1 MSNKY
6 HREIFEI
13 MKILITGG
21 AGFIGSHIAEYYH
34 QCAEVRVLDNLRS
47 GSARNL
53 AGLNVDF
60 IRGDVRDRIK
70 LAKAME
76 GVDYVFHLAA
86 MIGVPESMQ
95 NPLDCV
101 DINVNGTLMVLE
113 EAARA
118 GVKKLCYASSA
129 AVYGNADNILRRED
143 MCSDPD
149 SVYAVTKLDGE
160 HYCKIFSE
168 TGRLK
173 TVSLRYFNVFGP
185 RQDPA
190 SAYAAAPAV
199 FCNRA
204 IHGQKITIFGDGEQ
218 SRDFVY
224 VDDVVKVNAF
234 FMENDLEGV
243 YNVATG
249 KSVSINELV
258 NRILFMTDSQSEVEH
273 KSERPGDIRH
283 LQASTDKL
291 HGAGVR
297 CSSNFAASLGET
309 VNYYNK

>member
-1 MSNKY
+1 M
-6 HREIFEI
+6 R
-13 MKILITGG
+13 ILITGG
-21 AGFIGSHIAEYYH
+21 AGFIGSHIAEYY
-34 QCAEVRVLDNLRS
+34 QDKAEVRVLDNLRT
-47 GSARNL
+47 GSMENL
-53 AGLNVDF
+53 AGIKVEF
-60 IRGDVRDRIK
+60 IRGDVRDRVK
-70 LAKAME
+70 LAKAMKN
-76 GVDYVFHLAA
+76 VDYVFHLAA
-86 MIGVPESMQ
+86 MIGVPESMER
-95 NPLDCV
+95 PLDCV

-118 GVKKLCYASSA
+118 GVKKLIYASSA
-129 AVYGNADNILRRED
+129 AVYGNTSDVIRRED

-168 TGRLK
+168 SGKLK

-185 RQDPA
+185 RQDPE

-204 IHGQKITIFGDGEQ
+204 IHGKKITIFGDGEQ

-224 VDDVVKVNAF
+224 VDDVVRVNAF

-243 YNVATG
+243 YNVAAGRT
-249 KSVSINELV
+249 VSINELV
-258 NRILFMTDSQSEVEH
+258 SRILFMTDSQSEVEH
-273 KSERPGDIRH
+273 LPERAGDIRH

-291 HGAGVR
+291 RAAGI
-297 CSSNFAASLGET
+297 CCNANFAASLGDT
-309 VNYYNK
+309 INYYK

>member
-1 MSNKY
+1 M
-6 HREIFEI
+6 R
-13 MKILITGG
+13 ILITGG
-21 AGFIGSHIAEYYH
+21 AGFIGSHIAEYY
-34 QCAEVRVLDNLRS
+34 QDKAEVRVLDNLRT
-47 GSARNL
+47 GSMENL
-53 AGLNVDF
+53 AGIKVEF
-60 IRGDVRDRIK
+60 IRGDVRDRVK
-70 LAKAME
+70 LAKAMKN
-76 GVDYVFHLAA
+76 VDYVFHLAA
-86 MIGVPESMQ
+86 MIGVPESMER
-95 NPLDCV
+95 PLDCV

-118 GVKKLCYASSA
+118 GVKKLIYASSA
-129 AVYGNADNILRRED
+129 AVYGNTSDVIRRED

-168 TGRLK
+168 SGKLK

-185 RQDPA
+185 RQDPE

-204 IHGQKITIFGDGEQ
+204 IHGKKITIFGDGEQ

-224 VDDVVKVNAF
+224 VDDVVRVNAF

-243 YNVATG
+243 YNVAAGRT
-249 KSVSINELV
+249 VSINELV
-258 NRILFMTDSQSEVEH
+258 SRILFMTDSQSEVEH
-273 KSERPGDIRH
+273 LPERAGDIRH

-291 HGAGVR
+291 RAAGIS
-297 CSSNFAASLGET
+297 CNANFAASLGDT
-309 VNYYNK
+309 INYYK

>member
-1 MSNKY
+1 M
-6 HREIFEI
+6 R
-13 MKILITGG
+13 ILITGG

-34 QCAEVRVLDNLRS
+34 DKADVRILDNLRT
-47 GSARNL
+47 GSMKNL
-53 AGLNVDF
+53 EGLNVEF
-60 IRGDVRDRIK
+60 IRGDVRDRVK
-70 LAKAME
+70 LAKAMK

-95 NPLDCV
+95 KPLDCV

-113 EAARA
+113 EAANA

-129 AVYGNADNILRRED
+129 AVYGNSCDSIRRED
-143 MCSDPD
+143 TCADPD
-149 SVYAVTKLDGE
+149 SIYAVTKLDGE

-168 TGRLK
+168 SGRLK

-185 RQDPA
+185 RQDPR

-199 FCNRA
+199 FCNHA
-204 IHGQKITIFGDGEQ
+204 ILGRKITIYGDGEQ

-224 VDDVVKVNAF
+224 IDDVVKVNAY

-243 YNVATG
+243 YNVASG
-249 KSVSINELV
+249 RSVTINDLV
-258 NRILFMTDSQSEVEH
+258 SRILFITDSQSEVEH
-273 KSERPGDIRH
+273 LPERPGDIRH

-291 HGAGVR
+291 RFAGIE
-297 CSSNFAASLGET
+297 CNASFSASLSNT
-309 VNYYNK
+309 INYYK